1 MAKKTTDKAAL
12 AAANSQLPIRYDVR
26 KTTLMKNFFTIACLL
41 AAANLAP
48 YAGAQ
53 TPQATQSPKTMPAS
67 TAPAPDCAT
76 AATQARMNEC
86 AYEDFL
92 DANAGYAESYKT
104 LAGKMSATQKDQFRR
119 TQKLWIQYR
128 TAACNFESSGVAGG
142 SARPMVK
149 WQCDARMTRARTA
162 ELTALAN
169 CKEGDLSCPR
179 FTK

>member
-1 MAKKTTDKAAL
+1 MKKL
-12 AAANSQLPIRYDVR
+12 L
-26 KTTLMKNFFTIACLL
+26 TLACLL

-48 YAGAQ
+48 NAGAQ
-53 TPQATQSPKTMPAS
+53 TTQATQSSKPIPAS
-67 TAPAPDCAT
+67 SAPAPDCAT
-76 AATQARMNEC
+76 ATTQARMNEC

-92 DANAGYAESYKT
+92 AANAGYAASYKT
-104 LAGKMSATQKDQFRR
+104 LAGKMSATKKDQFRR

-142 SARPMVK
+142 SARPMAK
-149 WQCDARMTRARTA
+149 SQCDARMTRARTA

>member
-1 MAKKTTDKAAL
+1 MKKLLAIACLATAAL
-12 AAANSQLPIRYDVR
+12 AA
-26 KTTLMKNFFTIACLL
+26 T
-41 AAANLAP
+41 LAP
-48 YAGAQ
+48 NAGAQ
-53 TPQATQSPKTMPAS
+53 TAQATRAIPAPS
-67 TAPAPDCAT
+67 APAPDCANPT
-76 AATQARMNEC
+76 TQARMNEC

-92 DANAGYAESYKT
+92 AANSGYAASYKT
-104 LAGKMSATQKDQFRR
+104 LSDSMSATQKDQFRR

-162 ELTALAN
+162 ELNALAN

-179 FTK
+179 FKK

>member
-1 MAKKTTDKAAL
+1 MKKLLSIAYLAAAL
-12 AAANSQLPIRYDVR
+12 ATN
-26 KTTLMKNFFTIACLL
+26 
-41 AAANLAP
+41 
-48 YAGAQ
+48 AGAQ
-53 TPQATQSPKTMPAS
+53 TTSTQQPAPS
-67 TAPAPDCAT
+67 PDCANP
-76 AATQARMNEC
+76 ATQARMTAC

-92 DANAGYAESYKT
+92 AATAGYAASYKS
-104 LAGKMSATQKDQFRR
+104 LSDGMSATQKDQFRR

-142 SARPMVK
+142 SAQPMVK
-149 WQCDARMTRARTA
+149 SQCDARMTRARTA